1 MFQREYPAVKAGFK
15 KGLAFCMVMTAS
27 CALAATDWERKTLGF
42 EPERFDSE
50 MSGRREVEWYRH
62 KGDPAWG
69 GDSEFVDRF
78 AVAKPVAGDAV
89 GAPLLVVLHWR
100 GGGVASGGIEGQ
112 VQLADDKDRVFSA
125 PDGFYVLM
133 LDDMRDYNVFINR
146 THDEYWWG
154 ATSRYRGPVRE
165 DVPRIMAGVTSCEKR
180 VLDSVEWTIRKYR
193 IDRNRVYLCGNSM
206 GGQATYAIGLGHGEI
221 FAAVNANVPATVWF
235 AAARLG
241 FVDERGEDVRNDDLS
256 RFADPPVCVE
266 WSGIDDM
273 WSRERDVIVR
283 AMVRRQWPHI
293 VLWGPFGHCGYVSEA
308 RKKNDLVERFDWL
321 SVRKNEAYP
330 VFTEA
335 TCDDRLPWPFKVW
348 EPEKAWFWGWAGD
361 IESARMEIA
370 DGAPAAGQINAF
382 FRWRNIRDDANGF
395 EMELRIA
402 SAEEIGSRQ
411 FSSPESAG
419 ARVAVRRI
427 QDSALAEALEVE
439 WTFGDRSGRVK
450 RYANGTL
457 SIPGLEITRAPKVL
471 RLKRVR

>member
-1 MFQREYPAVKAGFK
+1 MIRWKYTAGKAGFAK
-15 KGLAFCMVMTAS
+15 EVALGVMMTGFG
-27 CALAATDWERKTLGF
+27 ALAATDWEHRTLGF
-42 EPERFDSE
+42 APEHFDSE
-50 MSGRREVEWYRH
+50 MSGRRMVEWYRH

-69 GDSEFVDRF
+69 GDAEFEDRF
-78 AVAKPVAGDAV
+78 AVAKPVAGDAA

-112 VQLADDKDRVFSA
+112 VPLADDKDRVFSA

-133 LDDMRDYNVFINR
+133 LDAMRDYNVFINR
-146 THDEYWWG
+146 NHDEYWWG
-154 ATSRYRGPVRE
+154 ATPRYRGPVRE

-180 VLDSVEWTIRKYR
+180 VLDSVEWTIRKYG

-241 FVDERGEDVRNDDLS
+241 FVDECGDDVKNDDLS
-256 RFADPPVCVE
+256 RFPDPPICVE
-266 WSGIDDM
+266 WSGIDDV

-283 AMVRRQWPHI
+283 AMARRQWPHI

-308 RKKNDLVERFDWL
+308 RMKNDLVERFDWL
-321 SVRKNEAYP
+321 SVKKNEAYP

-335 TCDDRLPWPFKVW
+335 TCDDKLPWPFKVW
-348 EPEKAWFWGWAGD
+348 KPVKAWFGGWAGD
-361 IESARMEIA
+361 IESAEMEIA
-370 DGAPAAGQINAF
+370 DGAPVAGQINAF
-382 FRWRNIRDDANGF
+382 FRWRNIIDDANGF

-402 SAEEIGSRQ
+402 SSEEIGSRQ
-411 FSSPESAG
+411 FSSPESAT

-427 QDSALAEALEVE
+427 QNRALAGASEVE
-439 WTFGDRSGRVK
+439 WTFGSRSGRVK
-450 RYANGTL
+450 RDAGGTL
-457 SIPGLEITRAPKVL
+457 SIPGLEITRAPRVL
-471 RLKRVR
+471 RLKCAH